1 MSQVD
6 RHWNLCVL
14 SIIRS
19 RYYFYPSHLQSNIQD
34 VMQLAQLVFIYNQLG
49 GQLSLAGWHTQLN
62 ILCWHW
68 YVLIE
73 YVRILQALAWLILNS
88 QVQWRKREFQ
98 EERLSTVVQNF
109 QIYWCGLLIHTM
121 GWLVVG
127 LINSSCP
134 IMAFVQLFQSQ
145 KSFNTSE
152 QVSQLLWTVAMMWNF
167 ILLSTKAKLSERT
180 KNMKTNVWMV
190 IYWESVSNPGW
201 WFTGD

>member
-109 QIYWCGLLIHTM
+109 QIYWCGLLIHTKKNLTT
-121 GWLVVG
+121 GKKAVAFYPVVG
-127 LINSSCP
+127 LRIHCWNDAGCP
-134 IMAFVQLFQSQ
+134 RNIDGLNPTQFNPPSLNRLKPPRKTH
-145 KSFNTSE
+145 KSGLNW
-152 QVSQLLWTVAMMWNF
+152 VLLTFLQDLWVVAIF
-167 ILLSTKAKLSERT
+167 FK
-180 KNMKTNVWMV
+180 KNLN
-190 IYWESVSNPGW
+190 I
-201 WFTGD
+201 F

>member
-109 QIYWCGLLIHTM
+109 QIYWCGLLIHTKKNLTT
-121 GWLVVG
+121 GKKAVAFYPVVG
-127 LINSSCP
+127 LCTHCWNDAGCP
-134 IMAFVQLFQSQ
+134 RNI
-145 KSFNTSE
+145 
-152 QVSQLLWTVAMMWNF
+152 VSLREGF
-167 ILLSTKAKLSERT
+167 
-180 KNMKTNVWMV
+180 
-190 IYWESVSNPGW
+190 
-201 WFTGD
+201 